1 MTPRPQQQ
9 AAKAANRDVTSGA
22 AYWLERLIV
31 DGTSYTA
38 DRLACEMAVDL
49 RTVRRWAAGQLTPS
63 GSSIMHMRALWLLRQ
78 AAPGVAGLVWGTAP
92 DELEAVG
99 LGLRAVA
106 QDPDDIAGRVV
117 LGERRAPVVTCRRT
131 QVRTVVREG
140 GLT

>member
-1 MTPRPQQQ
+1 MTPRPERH
-9 AAKAANRDVTSGA
+9 AAEAANQDATSEA
-22 AYWLERLIV
+22 AYWLARLIV
-31 DGTSYTA
+31 PGTSYTD
-38 DRLACEMAVDL
+38 DRLACEMAVDV
-49 RTVRRWAAGQLTPS
+49 RTVRRWASGQLTPS
-63 GSSIMHMRALWLLRQ
+63 GSSLMHMRALWMLRR